1 MWAVVPIKDFTNAKE
16 RLSRILSPSERRA
29 LARIMAEDV
38 LRTLLA
44 VSELKGVA
52 VITRDVEA
60 QELCAGLGA
69 RILTEP
75 RNEGQTVAVVSA
87 NRVLKDEGVK
97 DVLTVPGDVPLVL
110 PRDVRSVVA
119 AHGDA
124 PAMTIVPA
132 RDHRGSN
139 CVVLSP
145 PGCVTLRF
153 GRNSFYPHLDAARE
167 AGISPLTIE
176 LPNLALDVD
185 TSDDLDLLMREPTR
199 TRAQEFLAD
208 AGVPGRFRR
217 WLGGTAARPQGSAV
231 AVGAAK

>member
-1 MWAVVPIKDFTNAKE
+1 MWAVVPIKNFTNAKE

-44 VSELKGVA
+44 VSELEGVA
-52 VITRDVEA
+52 VITRDAEA

-87 NRVLKDEGVK
+87 NRVLEDEGVK

-132 RDHRGSN
+132 RDYRGSN

-153 GRNSFYPHLDAARE
+153 GRNSFYLHLDAARE

-217 WLGGTAARPQGSAV
+217 WLGGTAARPQGSAM